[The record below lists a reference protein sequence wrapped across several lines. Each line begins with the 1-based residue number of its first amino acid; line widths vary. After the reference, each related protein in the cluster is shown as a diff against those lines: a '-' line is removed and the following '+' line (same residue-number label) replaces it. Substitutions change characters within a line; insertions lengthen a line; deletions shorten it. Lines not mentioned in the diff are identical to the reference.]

1 MKRIFAFLAVFLFAF
16 LFVMIGQSADA
27 VQVNAQEVTTTAEEE
42 TTTVTTTTTF
52 GITVPSDI
60 LTDPLYQDIIQN
72 ETAQQI
78 ATLLGISVGTLALI
92 LVGLFIAIKW
102 LKNNYLGRRTTNAA
116 LGATYDQLGTA
127 IQTTN
132 LSLQQSAVT
141 TAEVEQLK
149 PLLLVIGEGLFQ
161 VISTSPNAR
170 LNQYAPEFQAKYASA
185 ISIFTQPIAG
195 VDKAVK
201 LAADETL
208 RLARKPLPEVLTDAV
223 KVMDAL
229 KNVKDAV
236 KL

>member
-52 GITVPSDI
+52 GITVPPDI

-102 LKNNYLGRRTTNAA
+102 LKNNYLGRRTTNNA
-116 LGATYDQLGTA
+116 LTATYDQLGTA

-132 LSLQQSAVT
+132 LSLQQSAIT

-185 ISIFTQPIAG
+185 VSIFTQPIAG

-201 LAADETL
+201 LAADESL
-208 RLARKPLPEVLTDAV
+208 RLARKPLPEVLTDAA
-223 KVMDAL
+223 KVLDAL
-229 KNVKDAV
+229 KNVKDTV

>member
-1 MKRIFAFLAVFLFAF
+1 MKRIFACLAVLLFAF
-16 LFVMIGQSADA
+16 LFVMIAKTADA
-27 VQVNAQEVTTTAEEE
+27 VQVNAQYVTTTAEEE

-102 LKNNYLGRRTTNAA
+102 LKNNYLGRRTTNNA
-116 LGATYDQLGTA
+116 LTATYDRLGTA

-132 LSLQQSAVT
+132 LSLQQSAIT

-201 LAADETL
+201 LAADESL
-208 RLARKPLPEVLTDAV
+208 RLARKPLPEVLTDAA
-223 KVMDAL
+223 KVLDAL
-229 KNVKDAV
+229 KNVKDTV